1 MMLALVASPHA
12 THVLLGTN
20 SLGNEGAC
28 SVAGTLRRG
37 GDGLRTAHL
46 GCNRIGAE
54 GAATLAQVTGVLRE
68 VGVPGNRVPSSS

>member
-1 MMLALVASPHA
+1 MLALVASPHA

-20 SLGNEGAC
+20 SLGNVGAC

-37 GDGLRTAHL
+37 GHGLRTAHL
-46 GCNRIGAE
+46 GCCNRIGAE
-54 GAATLAQVTGVLRE
+54 GAATLAEATGVLRE